1 MGRINVTFSIFAELC
16 APTTDHVL
24 KTDDV
29 VILTLLLADTY
40 SGAHKV
46 CGQKY
51 PDALS

>member
-16 APTTDHVL
+16 APTTDRVL
-24 KTDDV
+24 KPDDV

-46 CGQKY
+46 CGQKC